1 MSTFKDYLYDYENS
15 IITEKYNLDDDMI
28 LALPEVSFEE
38 KENILS
44 EIKESSLSQEQQSIL
59 SQNSKIFINLC
70 DRLKVALQDIQNC
83 MRIYG
88 FFENIDFEITED
100 YINSLYNKIKNLL
113 DTDEVCD
120 IIDNIS
126 DDLIFLENFCKNKN
140 VKRLDQTLQKIE
152 SIIDNF
158 EQLETF

>member
-28 LALPEVSFEE
+28 LALPDVSFEE
-38 KENILS
+38 KENVLS
-44 EIKESSLSQEQQSIL
+44 KIKESSLSQEQQSIL
-59 SQNSKIFINLC
+59 SQNSKIFINIC
-70 DRLKVALQDIQNC
+70 DRLKVTLQDIQNC

-100 YINSLYNKIKNLL
+100 YINLLYNKIKNLL
-113 DTDEVCD
+113 DTDEICD